1 MKRITGSL
9 ALALLLMFGT
19 VTARAALF
27 AVDAFTNSS
36 SGSGVGLNTGIVL
49 SAGQAFTVTA
59 AADDLWSA
67 GALPR
72 WSNADGLIGDTFA
85 TGTDE
90 SGEPAGT
97 QSFGVTMYDPDA
109 PAPGGWWHWTV
120 FNIPAGVHGLAA
132 NAGAGTPGLLPAGA
146 GEGRNDFGF
155 PHYGGPC
162 PPPGAPHRYEITV
175 YALKTARLPLGP
187 DSPGARVAAALR
199 ANALATAR
207 ITGLYGR
214 R

>member
-1 MKRITGSL
+1 MRALML
-9 ALALLLMFGT
+9 AAAVVLA
-19 VTARAALF
+19 AAP
-27 AVDAFTNSS
+27 
-36 SGSGVGLNTGIVL
+36 GVA
-49 SAGQAFTVTA
+49 AGFTVTTPDFA
-59 AADDLWSA
+59 EGGTIGMAQVHTRCQGQNRSP
-67 GALPR
+67 ALA
-72 WSNADGLIGDTFA
+72 WA
-85 TGTDE
+85 
-90 SGEPAGT
+90 GEPAGT

-155 PHYGGPC
+155 SHYGGPC

>member
-1 MKRITGSL
+1 MRALML
-9 ALALLLMFGT
+9 A
-19 VTARAALF
+19 AALVL
-27 AVDAFTNSS
+27 AAAP
-36 SGSGVGLNTGIVL
+36 GVA
-49 SAGQAFTVTA
+49 AGFTVTTP
-59 AADDLWSA
+59 DF
-67 GALPR
+67 
-72 WSNADGLIGDTFA
+72 ADGGTIGMAQVHTRCQGQNRSPA
-85 TGTDE
+85 LAW

-155 PHYGGPC
+155 SHYGGPC